1 LGQDE
6 TGNRQL
12 AQSAAV
18 DKPGGQSQG
27 NAMFWTLSQVAIGG
41 AIGSVLRYLTVAA
54 FGAPWAVVAVN
65 VLGSFVIGVLF
76 VVLATRAAL
85 SPVLL
90 AGVLGGFTTFSAFS
104 LDALKLW
111 QSGQTVQ
118 AVLYVGLSVGL
129 SLLAVALGA
138 ALAKGAL
145 G

>member
-1 LGQDE
+1 
-6 TGNRQL
+6 
-12 AQSAAV
+12 
-18 DKPGGQSQG
+18 
-27 NAMFWTLSQVAIGG
+27 MFWTLSQVAIGG
-41 AIGSVLRYLTVAA
+41 AIGSVLRYMTVAA

-65 VLGSFVIGVLF
+65 VLGSFVMGVLF

-104 LDALKLW
+104 LDALKFW